1 MTKIISRTALLPV
14 LAALALNVVVQDAAL
29 ADPPDWA
36 PAHGWRDKHE
46 RDDDRHEGNGRYRDD
61 RGRDDRDADARNQR
75 WEREHRHT
83 RYSDYDGHRWPSD
96 YGIVLGECDRHA
108 IGAVL
113 GGVVGGAVGSRA
125 SGEDR
130 PVAILVGSVIG
141 AVLGAEIG
149 RRMDEEDRA
158 CMGHSLE
165 LADGGRP
172 VMWSNQGAQTTYIL
186 TPLDKFQ
193 RGDQPCR
200 DFTFEVRTAGRKDLS
215 NQRACRSG
223 AGRWDLVGR

>member
-1 MTKIISRTALLPV
+1 MPQKLSKGTFVLV
-14 LAALALNVVVQDAAL
+14 LAALALNITLQDVAL

-46 RDDDRHEGNGRYRDD
+46 RDDDRHERKGRHHDD
-61 RGRDDRDADARNQR
+61 DDRDDHDRGPR
-75 WEREHRHT
+75 WGHERHT

-186 TPLDKFQ
+186 TPLDKVQ

-200 DFTFEVRTAGRKDLS
+200 DFSLEVRMAGRTDLS
-215 NQRACRSG
+215 HQRACRSA
-223 AGRWDLVGR
+223 AGRWDLAGR